1 MATMDGTR
9 VTSEGGKI
17 QVLPSDVVSRIAAGE
32 VVERPAAVVKELIE
46 NSLDAGARTIS
57 VDIRDGGLRS
67 IRVTDDGEGMCR
79 SDALLAFD
87 RHATSKL
94 RSDQDLRLIRTMG
107 FRGEAL
113 PSIASVSKVLL
124 VTASR
129 AEPTGTRLSL
139 SGGTVGEVEDAAAP
153 EGTRVEVNELFF
165 NTPARRKFLR
175 TVTTE
180 FSHISQVVQHV
191 SLARPDVHVRLR
203 HNAQD
208 VLDFPAVQ
216 APRERVLQVYRR
228 RFLDQCR
235 ETHAQRD
242 GLTLHG
248 FVVDPA
254 HSRTG
259 RSPQDLFINRR
270 PVKSPTV
277 THAVYEAYGSF
288 LPRGRH
294 PQFVL
299 FLELD
304 TDLVDVNVHPTK
316 REVRFLNQE
325 LVYREVRRAVR
336 EALGPPS
343 GEPRLRDAPA
353 SDREPAPEVRTG
365 QQPGNPAQGGERNW
379 RAGHI
384 SEEGRAEPAQV
395 AFDLGGRE
403 TGGKTGDAIQEA
415 SGEYRSDTQGDVLP
429 LGQVRRTFLIAQVGN
444 ELQVVDQHT
453 AHERVLFERLRRAW
467 AARDMATQPLLI
479 PEPLELPAHAAV
491 LLQRHGAEL
500 EKLGIVVEPFG
511 AQAFVIREIPAMLG
525 RLDYAALVHDLV
537 DDLAQWTVPTALEAR
552 VQPILA
558 TLACHA
564 AVRAGRPMDLPEIKQ
579 LIEDWGAEGFP
590 MTCPHGRRVALRL
603 SVEEL
608 EKIFSRA

>member
-1 MATMDGTR
+1 MATMDGTS
-9 VTSEGGKI
+9 VTSQRGKI
-17 QVLPSDVVSRIAAGE
+17 YVLPPDVVSRIAAGE

-46 NSLDAGARTIS
+46 NSLDAGARSIS

-79 SDALLAFD
+79 PDALLAFD

-94 RSDQDLRLIRTMG
+94 RSDQDLGVVRTMG

-129 AEPTGTRLSL
+129 AEPTGTQLSL
-139 SGGTVGEVEDAAAP
+139 TGGTVDKVEDIAAP
-153 EGTRVEVNELFF
+153 VGTRIEVNELFF
-165 NTPARRKFLR
+165 NTPARQKFLK

-180 FSHISQVVQHV
+180 FSHISQVVQHL

-203 HNAQD
+203 HNGQD
-208 VLDFPAVQ
+208 VLDFPAV
-216 APRERVLQVYRR
+216 AARRERVLQVYRR

-235 ETHAQRD
+235 EVVAQRD
-242 GLTLHG
+242 GLALEG
-248 FVVDPA
+248 FLVDPV

-277 THAVYEAYGSF
+277 AHAIYEAYGSF
-288 LPRGRH
+288 LPKGRH

-299 FLELD
+299 FMELE

-336 EALGPPS
+336 EALGPTS
-343 GEPRLRDAPA
+343 GGDRGPQEAGAP
-353 SDREPAPEVRTG
+353 V
-365 QQPGNPAQGGERNW
+365 ERP
-379 RAGHI
+379 
-384 SEEGRAEPAQV
+384 AEPAQV
-395 AFDLGGRE
+395 EVQLDGRHESGRSSDVVREARGPYTVHEQGG
-403 TGGKTGDAIQEA
+403 
-415 SGEYRSDTQGDVLP
+415 VVP
-429 LGQVRRTFLIAQVGN
+429 LGQVRRTFLVAQVGG
-444 ELQVVDQHT
+444 ELQIVDQHT

-467 AARDMATQPLLI
+467 AARDITTQPLLI

-491 LLQRHGAEL
+491 LLQQHGAEL
-500 EKLGIVVEPFG
+500 EKLGIVIEPFG
-511 AQAFVIREIPAMLG
+511 AQAFLIREIPAMLG

-537 DDLAQWTVPTALEAR
+537 DDLAQWSVPTAVDAR

-564 AVRAGRPMDLPEIKQ
+564 AVRAGRAMNLPEIKQ
-579 LIEDWGAEGFP
+579 VIEDWGAEGFP

-603 SVEEL
+603 SMEEL

>member
-1 MATMDGTR
+1 MATMDGMR
-9 VTSEGGKI
+9 VTSQGGKI
-17 QVLPSDVVSRIAAGE
+17 HVLPPDVVSRIAAGE
-32 VVERPAAVVKELIE
+32 VVERPAAVIKELVE

-94 RSDQDLRLIRTMG
+94 RSDHDLRLIRTMG

-129 AEPTGTRLSL
+129 GETTGTRLSL
-139 SGGTVGEVEDAAAP
+139 TAGAVDQVEDVATP
-153 EGTRVEVNELFF
+153 VGTSIEVNDLFF
-165 NTPARRKFLR
+165 NTPARQKFLK
-175 TVTTE
+175 TITTE
-180 FSHISQVVQHV
+180 FSHVTQVVQHI

-208 VLDFPAVQ
+208 VLDLPAV
-216 APRERVLQVYRR
+216 ATRRERVLQVYRG

-235 ETHAQRD
+235 EVQAQRD
-242 GLTLHG
+242 GLALEG
-248 FVVDPA
+248 FLVDPV

-259 RSPQDLFINRR
+259 RSPQDLFVNRR

-277 THAVYEAYGSF
+277 AHAVYEAYGSF
-288 LPRGRH
+288 LPKGRH

-299 FLELD
+299 FLELEPERM
-304 TDLVDVNVHPTK
+304 DVNVHPTK
-316 REVRFLNQE
+316 REVRFLHQE

-336 EALGPPS
+336 EALGPAPG
-343 GEPRLRDAPA
+343 GEQGPRVDRA
-353 SDREPAPEVRTG
+353 SDESP
-365 QQPGNPAQGGERNW
+365 
-379 RAGHI
+379 
-384 SEEGRAEPAQV
+384 AEPAQG
-395 AFDLGGRE
+395 AFQLGGHEEGEPSDAAIRE
-403 TGGKTGDAIQEA
+403 APGQYAVRERD
-415 SGEYRSDTQGDVLP
+415 DVVP
-429 LGQVRRTFLIAQVGN
+429 LGQVRRTFLVAQVGS

-467 AARDMATQPLLI
+467 AARDITTQPLLI

-491 LLQRHGAEL
+491 VLQQHGAEL
-500 EKLGIVVEPFG
+500 EKLGVVIEPFG

-537 DDLAQWTVPTALEAR
+537 DDLAQWSVPTALETR
-552 VQPILA
+552 VQPVLA

-564 AVRAGRPMDLPEIKQ
+564 AVRAGRPMDLPEIKR

>member
-1 MATMDGTR
+1 MATMDGTS
-9 VTSEGGKI
+9 VTSQRGKI
-17 QVLPSDVVSRIAAGE
+17 HVLPPDVVSRIAAGE

-46 NSLDAGARTIS
+46 NSLDAGARSIS

-67 IRVTDDGEGMCR
+67 IRITDDGEGMCR
-79 SDALLAFD
+79 PDALLAFD

-94 RSDQDLRLIRTMG
+94 RSDQDLRLVRTMG

-129 AEPTGTRLSL
+129 AEPTGTQLSL
-139 SGGTVGEVEDAAAP
+139 TGGTVDKVEDIAAP
-153 EGTRVEVNELFF
+153 VGARIEVNELFF
-165 NTPARRKFLR
+165 NTPARQKFLK

-180 FSHISQVVQHV
+180 FSHISQVVQHL
-191 SLARPDVHVRLR
+191 SLARADVHVRLR
-203 HNAQD
+203 HNGQD
-208 VLDFPAVQ
+208 VLDFPAV
-216 APRERVLQVYRR
+216 AARRERVLQVYRR

-235 ETHAQRD
+235 EVVTERD
-242 GLTLHG
+242 GLALEG
-248 FVVDPA
+248 FLVDPV

-277 THAVYEAYGSF
+277 AHAIYEAYGSF
-288 LPRGRH
+288 LPKGRH

-299 FLELD
+299 FMELE
-304 TDLVDVNVHPTK
+304 TELVDVNVHPTK

-336 EALGPPS
+336 EALGPAS
-343 GEPRLRDAPA
+343 G
-353 SDREPAPEVRTG
+353 SDRGPRETGAPV
-365 QQPGNPAQGGERNW
+365 ERP
-379 RAGHI
+379 
-384 SEEGRAEPAQV
+384 AEPAQV
-395 AFDLGGRE
+395 EVQLGGRNE
-403 TGGKTGDAIQEA
+403 
-415 SGEYRSDTQGDVLP
+415 SGRSDDVVREARGQYTVHEQGGVVP
-429 LGQVRRTFLIAQVGN
+429 LGQVRRTFLVAQVGG
-444 ELQVVDQHT
+444 ELQIVDQHT

-467 AARDMATQPLLI
+467 AARDITTQPLLI

-491 LLQRHGAEL
+491 LLQQHGAEL
-500 EKLGIVVEPFG
+500 EKLGIVIEPFG
-511 AQAFVIREIPAMLG
+511 AQAFLIREIPAMLG

-537 DDLAQWTVPTALEAR
+537 DDLAQWSVPTAVDAR

-564 AVRAGRPMDLPEIKQ
+564 AVRAGRAMDLPEIKQ
-579 LIEDWGAEGFP
+579 VIEDWGAEGFP

-603 SVEEL
+603 SMEEL

>member
-9 VTSEGGKI
+9 VTSQRGKI
-17 QVLPSDVVSRIAAGE
+17 HVLPSDVVSRIAAGE
-32 VVERPAAVVKELIE
+32 VVERPAAVVKELVE
-46 NSLDAGARTIS
+46 NSLDAGARAIS

-113 PSIASVSKVLL
+113 PSIASVSKILL

-129 AEPTGTRLSL
+129 AEPTGTQLSL
-139 SGGTVGEVEDAAAP
+139 SGGTVDKVENAAAP
-153 EGTRVEVNELFF
+153 NGTRIEVSELFF
-165 NTPARRKFLR
+165 NTPARQKFLK

-191 SLARPDVHVRLR
+191 SLARPDVHIRLR
-203 HNAQD
+203 HNTQD
-208 VLDFPAVQ
+208 VLDFPAV
-216 APRERVLQVYRR
+216 AERRERVLQVYRR
-228 RFLDQCR
+228 QFLDQCR
-235 ETHAQRD
+235 EVHAQRD
-242 GLTLHG
+242 HLALEG
-248 FVVDPA
+248 FVVDPV

-259 RSPQDLFINRR
+259 RAPQDLFINRR
-270 PVKSPTV
+270 PVKSPTI

-288 LPRGRH
+288 LPKGRH

-299 FLELD
+299 FLDLE

-325 LVYREVRRAVR
+325 LVYREVRHAVR

-343 GEPRLRDAPA
+343 SEPYLHAA
-353 SDREPAPEVRTG
+353 SSLDREHFPQLR
-365 QQPGNPAQGGERNW
+365 PGRPTAGAERDR
-379 RAGHI
+379 RAGFPN
-384 SEEGRAEPAQV
+384 EERPAEPAQV
-395 AFDLGGRE
+395 AFQLNGRE
-403 TGGKTGDAIQEA
+403 LSGGAGDVIREA
-415 SGEYRSDTQGDVLP
+415 PGEYAPDIQRDVVP
-429 LGQVRRTFLIAQVGN
+429 LGQVRRTFLVAQVGC

-467 AARDMATQPLLI
+467 AACDIATQPLLI

-511 AQAFVIREIPAMLG
+511 KQAFVIREIPAMLG
-525 RLDYAALVHDLV
+525 RLDYAALVQDLV
-537 DDLAQWTVPTALEAR
+537 DDLAQWSLPTALETR

-564 AVRAGRPMDLPEIKQ
+564 AVRAGRPMELPEIKQ

-603 SVEEL
+603 SMEEL
-608 EKIFSRA
+608 AKIFSRA